1 MRKFVIPVL
10 LFIAVFLV
18 SWLCQAFTLIC
29 QEYEG
34 LFLATPDA
42 WARAFTQPFPLSG
55 IVSDFIVQFY
65 RDPVYGALFTALIVT
80 GVFLLLRG
88 VLSRLVPFTDALS
101 ALGAGVLW
109 VFLARASEPKP
120 GVAALLIG
128 LVVWGVYR
136 VGRRFLG
143 CARNDRKGARND
155 SCHPERP
162 CHPERSRGIPVAA
175 VLVLAA
181 AAWTVFSPAVQRTE
195 RFSRVKRDALYGVWD
210 DLLKTV
216 PPSVAEAD
224 GELTPFALL
233 ALSGKGQLGDRLFS
247 YPVYSENDLDMVDY
261 DGPTEYYTSLLFKA
275 TLYQHLGCYNEA
287 VHNYCQWA
295 TQLRKGT
302 SFIVLRKLVEMYC
315 LLGDYVLMEKYCRVL
330 DRSLLNR
337 AYVRHY
343 RALAARGE
351 ARGTEPAS
359 VRSRIPV
366 ISHDPLYNL
375 LMLEASGIHS
385 ESAVD
390 RTLATLLL
398 RGNEAQLRSGLEQM
412 APSYEHIPRHF
423 QEAMM
428 VLGIRSGAVDESLI
442 ERYSVFQMDLQR
454 LPEEELVKRYRNT
467 AFLYLQYVL

>member
-1 MRKFVIPVL
+1 MRKFVTPVL
-10 LFIAVFLV
+10 LFVAAFLV
-18 SWLCQAFTLIC
+18 SWLCQPFTLIC

-42 WARAFTQPFPLSG
+42 WARALAQPFPLSG

-88 VLSRLVPFTDALS
+88 VLSRLVPFADALS
-101 ALGAGVLW
+101 ALGAGALW
-109 VFLARASEPKP
+109 VFLSRASEPKP

-128 LVVWGVYR
+128 LVVWLLSLLC
-136 VGRRFLG
+136 RRFLG
-143 CARNDRKGARND
+143 CARKDKKNWKVDL
-155 SCHPERP
+155 
-162 CHPERSRGIPVAA
+162 PVAA

-233 ALSGKGQLGDRLFS
+233 ALSGKGQLGERLFS

-275 TLYQHLGCYNEA
+275 ALYQHLGCYNEA

-302 SFIVLRKLVEMYC
+302 GFIVLRKLVEMYC

-343 RALAARGE
+343 RALAAQGE

-423 QEAMM
+423 QEAML